1 MGLEGEGERGSRPRQ
16 WERGREAASEPGR
29 EGEVPAGEGSH
40 STMMHTC
47 HCGAHPFHHQ
57 LACMKVVSLSSN
69 PCATAAKETSIAEG
83 GSFPLSHRMMQSA
96 SKLAPT
102 SLHPPPSQAHR
113 PPLPFSLR
121 AGALSPADP
130 VACGSVRE
138 AARAPRRWDGGSLHR
153 IWRCNA
159 NWDVRPAWR
168 WGHLQEVYCVS
179 MCDYGSGAGDGSGRR
194 IHSRRPW
201 RATAAGLG

>member
-1 MGLEGEGERGSRPRQ
+1 MAHVSAPSFFFSFLHTSLGERGTQ
-16 WERGREAASEPGR
+16 L
-29 EGEVPAGEGSH
+29 AGEGVDGPGGRGGERQPTTPVGKGERGGQRAWEGGGGACGRGGQQAWEPCSLQSH

-57 LACMKVVSLSSN
+57 LTCMKVVSLSSN

-113 PPLPFSLR
+113 PPLPPFPAAHCRCPLSLR
-121 AGALSPADP
+121 LPMPPA
-130 VACGSVRE
+130 ASE
-138 AARAPRRWDGGSLHR
+138 K
-153 IWRCNA
+153 
-159 NWDVRPAWR
+159 
-168 WGHLQEVYCVS
+168 E
-179 MCDYGSGAGDGSGRR
+179 
-194 IHSRRPW
+194 
-201 RATAAGLG
+201 